1 MTILRRKFIS
11 SGLTVLAAASAPL
24 QAFANARKA
33 GDNPIEYMKLDMSI
47 KSNGAPKPIQIKVPD
62 WKWDYQKISK
72 IIISSLRKGSGG
84 EDHLAENVS
93 LNFKNM
99 GNALRKANNGE
110 GLVEGENIVKAQL
123 KNPKWSITIRVVIR
137 F

>member
-1 MTILRRKFIS
+1 M
-11 SGLTVLAAASAPL
+11 
-24 QAFANARKA
+24 
-33 GDNPIEYMKLDMSI
+33 
-47 KSNGAPKPIQIKVPD
+47 
-62 WKWDYQKISK
+62 ISK
-72 IIISSLRKGSGG
+72 IIISSPRKGSGG
-84 EDHLAENVS
+84 EDRLAENVS
-93 LNFKNM
+93 LNFKNV